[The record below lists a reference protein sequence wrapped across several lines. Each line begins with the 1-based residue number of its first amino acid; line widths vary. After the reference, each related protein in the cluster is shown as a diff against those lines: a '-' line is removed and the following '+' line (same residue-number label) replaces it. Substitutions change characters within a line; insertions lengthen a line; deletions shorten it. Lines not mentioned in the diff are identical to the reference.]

1 MNTTEYG
8 KIIGKNLRRIA
19 LSHDKTQTDIAKY
32 LGVNKSTVSSWFN
45 GNRIPRMDKIDRLCT
60 MFNVSRSD
68 IMEPHN
74 QSPLLSA
81 FESLYNKIADASYES
96 SDESSAKS
104 SDKSSVIAEED
115 LILIKA
121 FHSADPGIQQSVMK
135 LLDIKF

>member
-32 LGVNKSTVSSWFN
+32 CGVNKSTVSSWFN

-60 MFNVSRSD
+60 MFNVTRSD
-68 IMEPHN
+68 IMEPHDRP
-74 QSPLLSA
+74 PLISA
-81 FESLYNKIADASYES
+81 FESFHNNLSDASYES
-96 SDESSAKS
+96 SGEGSTSHSLITDE
-104 SDKSSVIAEED
+104 DY
-115 LILIKA
+115 ILIKA
-121 FHSADPGIQQSVMK
+121 FRSAEPGIQQSIMK